1 MPYSYASTLFS
12 LELSAKLEDNTR
24 FMQLNVQGLI
34 DFPDD
39 QGNAKPDRYTSASST
54 SSFVSLKNS
63 VNCADTLSSA
73 ITGVAAVTY
82 CLRKTVYVH
91 DI

>member
-1 MPYSYASTLFS
+1 MNVLGTRKFNNFVQDHPIANCQSLDIGRALSHGVLLLKHRALLLCKHSFS

-39 QGNAKPDRYTSASST
+39 QGNAKPDR
-54 SSFVSLKNS
+54 
-63 VNCADTLSSA
+63 
-73 ITGVAAVTY
+73 
-82 CLRKTVYVH
+82 
-91 DI
+91 